1 MQFQHK
7 TYHFPV
13 KQNHRLRLPCGRMG
27 TYLLIQLFLSRIQQN
42 FKECTTVSETKR
54 DNNLKTE

>member
-27 TYLLIQLFLSRIQQN
+27 DILIDSIIS
-42 FKECTTVSETKR
+42 FKNSTKI
-54 DNNLKTE
+54 